1 MRTGIYVYSSTTL
14 TVQSTESVVLT
25 SFTNQEIELD
35 ADSKANVAPGIYK
48 AVTSAAISISGSGID
63 VVAVPN
69 NKDPWPDPPLQALT
83 AFNTTTGAVGSFFA
97 IPDAKSTAF

>member
-25 SFTNQEIELD
+25 SFSDQEIELD
-35 ADSKANVAPGIYK
+35 NDSKADVGPGIYK
-48 AVTSAAISISGSGID
+48 VVTNSAITVSGGGID
-63 VVAVPN
+63 VVAVPA
-69 NKDPWPDPPLQALT
+69 NKDPWPDPPLRALT
-83 AFNTTTGAVGSFFA
+83 AFNTTTGAVRSFFA